1 MNKLKRLMKRLG
13 VEAAVIVAILAGL
26 GGAMMLTN
34 SMANAGVEKLKENM
48 ALLEQDRAQLAAMR
62 SQLDRSGE
70 AEKRFVEIQLDRSNV
85 DFSSST
91 EALKDWARDA
101 KVRYRFANNFK
112 LNLPPQKLS
121 DNPVLSA
128 LDYDIVVREG
138 VGMELETISDLH
150 VYSFLSDLQ
159 RSAPGFVRL
168 TAIEVER
175 KADINSQSVAQ
186 MVGGMAP
193 TLVAAKIKFLWVGV
207 NEKEAAP
214 VVSITSPATAPI
226 VNPAPGALP

>member
-150 VYSFLSDLQ
+150 VYSFLSD
-159 RSAPGFVRL
+159 
-168 TAIEVER
+168 
-175 KADINSQSVAQ
+175 
-186 MVGGMAP
+186 
-193 TLVAAKIKFLWVGV
+193 
-207 NEKEAAP
+207 
-214 VVSITSPATAPI
+214 
-226 VNPAPGALP
+226 